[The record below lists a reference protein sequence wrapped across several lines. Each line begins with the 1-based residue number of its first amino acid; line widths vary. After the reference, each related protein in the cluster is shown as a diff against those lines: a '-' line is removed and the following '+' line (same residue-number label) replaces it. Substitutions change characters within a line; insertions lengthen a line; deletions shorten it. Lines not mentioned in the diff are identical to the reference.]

1 MATTACFTKHPS
13 PWQPPP
19 ASPKHPSPWQPTRCQ
34 YSSNRV
40 AHSFAY
46 SAAHLHT
53 VINVSGSFAARYS
66 IRWTRYINGI
76 FDGILRDF
84 GGILEGFLRD
94 FGGILERFW
103 RDFGGISCMDAAMQW
118 ERERPRLDFNYFGG
132 QATIDW
138 YQSAGNQSDRL
149 VTINVNLRRFIASG
163 LVNITL
169 PSLTGNKWYFVIIS
183 IIVIHF
189 FPFTIRYEFKRQV
202 EPVALETARWLAISP
217 TLVWR
222 ISWIS
227 HPKFAYYVPELGT

>member
-1 MATTACFTKHPS
+1 MAT
-13 PWQPPP
+13 
-19 ASPKHPSPWQPTRCQ
+19 PTRLPQTPVAMATDPLPIFFQPCRPLICIF
-34 YSSNRV
+34 SS
-40 AHSFAY
+40 SFAY
-46 SAAHLHT
+46 GDQCFRFVCSSLFNSVDSLHKR
-53 VINVSGSFAARYS
+53 NFWR
-66 IRWTRYINGI
+66 N
-76 FDGILRDF
+76 FDG
-84 GGILEGFLRD
+84 
-94 FGGILERFW
+94 FW

-227 HPKFAYYVPELGT
+227 HPKFAYYVPESGT